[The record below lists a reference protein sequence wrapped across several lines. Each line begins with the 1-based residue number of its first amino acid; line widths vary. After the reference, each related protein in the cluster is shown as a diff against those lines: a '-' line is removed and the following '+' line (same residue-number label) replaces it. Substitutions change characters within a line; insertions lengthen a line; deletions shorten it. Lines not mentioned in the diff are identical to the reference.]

1 MYVFSRHQSSA
12 IFFVIY
18 LIIQLYFILNM
29 MLAVS
34 YEKYSSVER
43 EKFRRLF
50 LHRRLCCRHAFNL
63 LTSDEHPDSVI
74 FKHFEGVVKIIK
86 PGISK
91 LRCYLMFKLCDTTR
105 TGSLSLDQ
113 FYRIYDGLELNWSQ
127 EYPELRWHHRI
138 SNSTLRNFFELT
150 SKIARSAAF
159 ENVIDYIIIS
169 SLIFEVVHCSTSL
182 PSLAKYT
189 DILYSFFISTY
200 AIEALMK
207 ICTYG
212 LVDYIAVGWNAY
224 DFLVAGV
231 SMIGF
236 YVRPFGYSFGY
247 FYILRTFRILR
258 LFQKTQRYQHIM
270 GPFVFILLRQMTH
283 FVVIV
288 FVVLYSFSIIG
299 MELFA
304 VVDIENPPPV
314 DLHNVPMDEVYRM
327 HNFSDFPSSFLLLLI
342 LSFTYMWSF
351 VMDRY
356 ARLLSCWSRVYFIF
370 FYVIST
376 VVMKIVVSSILE
388 AFLFVMKCKR
398 RLADIQEQT
407 RITRDIKLTEGEL
420 IFLGLAE
427 KQYPANGTST
437 SGPGRRQYKYAK
449 AIFRGKKLRTKFSFS
464 CKMYDKEI
472 KEWIEEEEASD
483 KLLEQAAK
491 RRRAY
496 SCKV

>member
-1 MYVFSRHQSSA
+1 M
-12 IFFVIY
+12 
-18 LIIQLYFILNM
+18 YFILNM

-63 LTSDEHPDSVI
+63 LTSDEHPDCVI
-74 FKHFEGVVKIIK
+74 FKHFEGVVKILK
-86 PGISK
+86 PGISR

-113 FYRIYDGLELNWSQ
+113 FYRIYDALELNWSQ
-127 EYPELRWHHRI
+127 EYPELRWYHKI
-138 SNSTLRNFFELT
+138 SNVTLRNMFDLI
-150 SKIARSAAF
+150 SKVARSSTF
-159 ENVIDYIIIS
+159 ENIIDYIIIS
-169 SLIFEVVHCSTSL
+169 SLVFEVVYCSQIF
-182 PSLAKYT
+182 PSLINYVELLYT
-189 DILYSFFISTY
+189 FFISIY

-212 LVDYIAVGWNAY
+212 LVDYITVGWNAY

-231 SMIGF
+231 SLIGF
-236 YVRPFGYSFGY
+236 YIQPFGYSFGY

-283 FVVIV
+283 FCVIV

-299 MELFA
+299 MEFFA
-304 VVDIENPPPV
+304 KVDHENPPPV
-314 DLHNVPMDEVYRM
+314 DLKVQMEDLYRL
-327 HNFSDFPSSFLLLLI
+327 HNFADFPSAFLLLLI
-342 LSFTYMWSF
+342 LSFTYLWQF
-351 VMDRY
+351 VMERY
-356 ARLLSCWSRVYFIF
+356 AKLTNNWSRMYFIF

-398 RLADIQEQT
+398 RIADIQEQT
-407 RITRDIKLTEGEL
+407 RITRDIKLTESEL
-420 IFLGLAE
+420 IALDLAV
-427 KQYPANGTST
+427 KKHPLTGHNGIHKN
-437 SGPGRRQYKYAK
+437 QYKYAK
-449 AIFRGKKLRTKFSFS
+449 AIFRGRKLRTKFSFS
-464 CKMYDKEI
+464 CKMYDAEI
-472 KEWIEEEEASD
+472 KQWIEEEEASE